1 MGLSNAAWEVIAHL
15 TPNHLTL
22 APQDD
27 DDPTTLRDHLALYG
41 RTDDP
46 AARRQVNG
54 VLGIRS
60 RPITRRVGWL
70 DRHAVARG
78 RQISVRLDDGAF
90 DRGRMFLFGAVIERF
105 LAEFATVNAFT
116 ETCFHSADEGEIAA
130 WPARIGRR
138 PTI

>member
-1 MGLSNAAWEVIAHL
+1 MIGHL

-22 APQDD
+22 APEEH

-54 VLGIRS
+54 VLGVRS
-60 RPITRRVGWL
+60 RAVSRRVPGL
-70 DRHAVARG
+70 DRTAVARG
-78 RQISVRLDDGAF
+78 RQIRIRLDDGAF
-90 DRGRMFLFGAVIERF
+90 ERGRLFLFGAVVERF

-116 ETCFHSADEGEIAA
+116 ETHFHSADEGEIAA

-138 PTI
+138 ATI